1 MIKLIAFDVDGTLL
15 STKQI
20 HFESLNKA
28 ISEVA
33 PGFEITEEEHLT
45 TYNGLPTK
53 RKLEILSSQKG
64 LDSKF
69 YKDIYDKKQQ
79 YTEFFVRKC
88 ISPDDYKQQTHA
100 LRKLKNSGYRLVC
113 CSNAINSSVLTML
126 ECSVGLQHFDAI
138 YSNEHVKH
146 PKPNPEIYLRAMAD
160 AGISP
165 KETLIIEDSPVGL
178 QAAKDSCAHV
188 MAVNG
193 PDDIDANSIMEFGK
207 LSYLK
212 RL

>member
-1 MIKLIAFDVDGTLL
+1 MIKLICLDLDGVLV
-15 STKQI
+15 STKEI

-33 PGFEITEEEHLT
+33 PGLEISEKEHEAI
-45 TYNGLPTK
+45 YNGLPTV
-53 RKLEILSSQKG
+53 RKLEILSAQKG

-69 YKDIYDKKQQ
+69 YKEIYDKKQQ
-79 YTEFFVRKC
+79 YTEFFVRKL

-126 ECSVGLQHFDAI
+126 ECSVGLALFDAI
-138 YSNEHVKH
+138 YSNEHVKY
-146 PKPNPEIYLRAMAD
+146 PKPSSSIYLLAMAN
-160 AGISP
+160 AGVSP
-165 KETLIIEDSPVGL
+165 LETLIIEDSPVGL
-178 QAAKDSCAHV
+178 QAARESCSHV

-193 PDDIDANSIMEFGK
+193 PQDIDADSIMEFGK

>member
-1 MIKLIAFDVDGTLL
+1 MIKLICLDLDQTLI
-15 STKQI
+15 STGQI

-33 PGFEITEEEHLT
+33 PGFEITKEEHET
-45 TYNGLPTK
+45 TYNGLPTV
-53 RKLEILSSQKG
+53 RKLEILSAQKG
-64 LDSKF
+64 LKESDWKM
-69 YKDIYDKKQQ
+69 IYRKKQE
-79 YTEFFVRKC
+79 YTEFFVRKL
-88 ISPDDYKQQTHA
+88 ISPDDYKQQIHT

-126 ECSVGLQHFDAI
+126 ECSVGLQHFEAI
-138 YSNEHVKH
+138 YSNEHVRH
-146 PKPNPEIYLRAMAD
+146 PKPSPSIYLLAMAN
-160 AGISP
+160 AGCSP
-165 KETLIIEDSPVGL
+165 LETLIIEDSPVGL
-178 QAAKDSCAHV
+178 QAARESCAHV

-193 PDDIDANSIMEFGK
+193 PEDIDADSIMEFGK